1 MNKLLLLTL
10 LALGFAAQGG
20 SVLAQGGPDKLR
32 QEENEAEAIPLSA
45 EGLSFSRRLSRRGEL
60 TPIVRI
66 VSPLADSQVAPGEG
80 DVGAGSPHGSG
91 FVLNIE
97 VVTRDTTPIT
107 ARESLNIRN
116 TALLGEV
123 NPNIPGLYVFFDT
136 DLVKP
141 DGGVIA
147 KNTNLANL
155 FNVLGTDDTPGR
167 GVTLWLGWH
176 VLESLPLQVKRFS
189 ITAAVVDNHGR
200 VGFDRVML
208 RVLRGGA
215 LSGQAL
221 TPAPVPVFDD
231 GVDDADGPEV
241 TMIAPR
247 VPTRVAT
254 GPTASNPSPPAS
266 GALFF
271 IQVAALDRARAGI
284 GVNETG
290 IGITSPPQPFGLI
303 LDGSQIQNP
312 NTHPGNGTNRNYP
325 GLNVTFDV
333 PLRQPNG
340 NIVPA
345 GSNLAP
351 IFNIVGSEV
360 DTDGFVITTADWVV
374 GGSLLLPPGKRSV
387 TITAR
392 VTDNAGH
399 TRSVSQVVGMSPV
412 ENGQNLTPTP

>member
-1 MNKLLLLTL
+1 MKKLLTVVL
-10 LALGFAAQGG
+10 LALSFAANSEGAFGQDDKDRDQNKGEERSLTYSDVIKMRKEPG
-20 SVLAQGGPDKLR
+20 ARGDLA
-32 QEENEAEAIPLSA
+32 
-45 EGLSFSRRLSRRGEL
+45 
-60 TPIVRI
+60 PIVRI
-66 VSPLADSQVAPGEG
+66 VSPLADSQIVPGEG
-80 DVGAGSPHGSG
+80 YIGAGSPNGAG
-91 FVLNIE
+91 FALNIE
-97 VVTRDTTPIT
+97 VVTRDATPIT
-107 ARESLNIRN
+107 AKESLNIRN

-141 DGGVIA
+141 DGGIIPR
-147 KNTNLANL
+147 NTNLANL
-155 FNVLGTDDTPGR
+155 FNILGTDDTPGR

-176 VLESLPLQVKRFS
+176 VLESLPTHIRRFS
-189 ITAAVVDNHGR
+189 ITTAVVDNHGR
-200 VGFDRVML
+200 VGFDRVTL

-215 LSGQAL
+215 TSGQAL
-221 TPAPVPVFDD
+221 TPFPTAVFDD

-247 VPTRVAT
+247 VPTRVST
-254 GPTASNPSPPAS
+254 GPTTGNPSPPAS

-271 IQVAALDRARAGI
+271 IQVTALDRARAGI

-303 LDGSQIQNP
+303 VDGSQIQNP

-340 NIVPA
+340 NVVPA

-351 IFNIVGSEV
+351 IFNIAGSEV
-360 DTDGFVITTADWVV
+360 DADGFVVTTADWVV
-374 GGSLLLPPGKRSV
+374 GGSLVLPPGKRSV

-392 VTDNAGH
+392 VTDNANH
-399 TRSVSQVVGMSPV
+399 TRSVSQVVGISSV